1 MNRRTQL
8 LAALSGAALAV
19 SAAYAQDPKDVP
31 QKTGV
36 TPNDLVVRGVDGAEN
51 LEFIVIDVKYEPGGI
66 NRRHYHPAAVT
77 FYVLSGTPVFQEEGK
92 EPVTLKPGDSLL
104 VPAGTTHSH
113 WNPSRTQ
120 GVRWLEFIV
129 AERGKGKTGCRTTVA
144 EPWPRPRCQ

>member
-1 MNRRTQL
+1 MNRRTKL

-36 TPNDLVVRGVDGAEN
+36 TPND
-51 LEFIVIDVKYEPGGI
+51 FIVIDVKYEPGGI

-129 AERGKGKTGCRTTVA
+129 AERGKGKSIRK
-144 EPWPRPRCQ
+144 P

>member
-1 MNRRTQL
+1 MNRRTKL

-77 FYVLSGTPVFQEEGK
+77 FYVLSGTPVFQKGK

-129 AERGKGKTGCRTTVA
+129 AERGKGKSIRK
-144 EPWPRPRCQ
+144 P

>member
-1 MNRRTQL
+1 MNRRTKL

-31 QKTGV
+31 HKTGV

-129 AERGKGKTGCRTTVA
+129 AERGKGKSIRK
-144 EPWPRPRCQ
+144 P

>member
-1 MNRRTQL
+1 MNRRTKL

-77 FYVLSGTPVFQEEGK
+77 FYVLSGTPVFQEDGQGT
-92 EPVTLKPGDSLL
+92 VTLETGDSLL

-129 AERGKGKTGCRTTVA
+129 AERGKGKSIRK
-144 EPWPRPRCQ
+144 P

>member
-1 MNRRTQL
+1 MNRRTKL

-19 SAAYAQDPKDVP
+19 SAAYAQDPKDV
-31 QKTGV
+31 QHKTGV
-36 TPNDLVVRGVDGAEN
+36 TPNELVVRGVDGAEN

-129 AERGKGKTGCRTTVA
+129 AERGKGKSIRK
-144 EPWPRPRCQ
+144 P

>member
-1 MNRRTQL
+1 MNRRTKL

-104 VPAGTTHSH
+104 VPA
-113 WNPSRTQ
+113 
-120 GVRWLEFIV
+120 
-129 AERGKGKTGCRTTVA
+129 
-144 EPWPRPRCQ
+144 